1 MTGIVLAGG
10 LSTRLGTAKALLR
23 LGDRT
28 FLELA
33 VSAVRPLCRRIIVVA
48 AAAGWSL
55 PYLEDCTV
63 VADETPGLG
72 PLGGLVTGLAV
83 SDDEWHLTLACD
95 LPLVRPKLLE
105 LIVREASGVDAVV
118 PRSGGRLHPLLAAYA
133 RSCLAPA
140 RASLEAGRRAMT
152 ALLDQVQVRFIEE
165 AQLCE
170 ADPDLASFT
179 NVNTWDDYRA
189 LRQREQSAADR

>member
-10 LSTRLGTAKALLR
+10 QSTRLGTAKALLR
-23 LGDRT
+23 LGDKT

-33 VSAVRPLCRRIIVVA
+33 VSAVRPFCRRTIVVA
-48 AAAGWSL
+48 AATGWSL
-55 PYLEDCTV
+55 PDLGDCTV

-72 PLGGLVTGLAV
+72 PLGGLVTGLAA

-105 LIVREASGVDAVV
+105 LIVGEAVAAAAVV
-118 PRSGGRLHPLLAAYA
+118 PRAGGRLHPLLAAYA

-152 ALLDQVQVRFIEE
+152 ALLDQVQVKFIEE
-165 AQLCE
+165 AQLRE
-170 ADPDLASFT
+170 ADQDLASFI

-189 LRQREQSAADR
+189 LRRREQSAADR

>member
-23 LGDRT
+23 LGDKT

-33 VSAVRPLCRRIIVVA
+33 VSAVSPFCRRIIVVA

-55 PYLEDCTV
+55 PYLEDYTV

-165 AQLCE
+165 AKLCE
-170 ADPDLASFT
+170 VDPDLASFT